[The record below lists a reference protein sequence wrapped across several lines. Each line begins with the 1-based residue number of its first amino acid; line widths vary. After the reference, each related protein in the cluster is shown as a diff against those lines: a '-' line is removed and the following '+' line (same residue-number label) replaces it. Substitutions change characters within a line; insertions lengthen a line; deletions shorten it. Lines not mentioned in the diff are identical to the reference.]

1 MKNSF
6 ILLSAMFVAG
16 CSAEDVKKPNVIVLL
31 ADDLGFVNGSYESPF
46 MNHFIYN

>member
-16 CSAEDVKKPNVIVLL
+16 CSAEEVKKPNVIVVL
-31 ADDLGFVNGSYESPF
+31 ADDLGFVNGLIAFYESF
-46 MNHFIYN
+46 YL